1 MNSDCWDPV
10 IQLKHKSTLPL
21 FSHYIK
27 NETEVKL
34 NCSLFGNLF
43 CLHCL
48 GQLSKVVIFYFFFLM
63 SRPIT
68 FRRVNTH
75 GKWQWKTDLIFREG
89 EKIKNNLKLLL
100 LISQVD
106 NSPKYSYLFLA
117 CWYHSVTM
125 ILLPYL
131 LFSGFYFKELIK
143 INVVSLPNGVY
154 FGYEIRNV
162 NLQ

>member
-1 MNSDCWDPV
+1 MESDNGKL
-10 IQLKHKSTLPL
+10 IL
-21 FSHYIK
+21 FLEK
-27 NETEVKL
+27 
-34 NCSLFGNLF
+34 
-43 CLHCL
+43 
-48 GQLSKVVIFYFFFLM
+48 
-63 SRPIT
+63 
-68 FRRVNTH
+68 
-75 GKWQWKTDLIFREG
+75 GKK
-89 EKIKNNLKLLL
+89 KKLKLLL

-106 NSPKYSYLFLA
+106 NSLKYSYLFLS

-131 LFSGFYFKELIK
+131 CSLAFCFKELIK